1 MTDEQYTKAVDNG
14 TYTNFIHDSAG
25 YGLVQ
30 WTYWSLKEGLYNLC
44 KERGKSIS
52 DINCQLDCLY

>member
-25 YGLVQ
+25 YGLAQ
-30 WTYWSLKEGLYNLC
+30 WTYLSLKEDLYNLC
-44 KERGKSIS
+44 KERNKSIS
-52 DINCQLDCLY
+52 DI